1 MPYAGSDHADG
12 RLLFAQG
19 GRRDATSGGA
29 GLEEGSAVPPGEST
43 AESKGEE
50 SLALRPQ
57 KILIVDDE
65 VDILESLKDLF
76 EVSLDK
82 IEVRTAESGAAA
94 LKILESDEIDL
105 VISDYKMPG
114 MNGLEFL
121 HKAREVA
128 PSVPRILATAFPDL
142 DIAVR
147 AINETEIQ
155 NFITKPFEPEK
166 AIELVRSVLDRRRAG
181 AMRDRSFAR
190 SMEVF
195 RKSRNDTPPKA

>member
-1 MPYAGSDHADG
+1 M
-12 RLLFAQG
+12 
-19 GRRDATSGGA
+19 
-29 GLEEGSAVPPGEST
+29 
-43 AESKGEE
+43 
-50 SLALRPQ
+50 
-57 KILIVDDE
+57 
-65 VDILESLKDLF
+65 DILESLKDLF

-94 LKILESDEIDL
+94 LEILESDEIDL

-114 MNGLEFL
+114 MNGLELL

-128 PSVPRILATAFPDL
+128 PNVPRILATAFPDL

-166 AIELVRSVLDRRRAG
+166 AIDLVRSVLERRRADT
-181 AMRDRSFAR
+181 MRDRSFAR

-195 RKSRNDTPPKA
+195 RKSRSEPPPEA